1 VEPFLN
7 DKEKSKGKK
16 SKGEIRRQ
24 SKTVEYLLPFSSGS
38 EGADMELKLKRISER
53 GVPEAIAK
61 VELYRNLNEPEEAES
76 ICRDI
81 LAVEPN
87 NQLALRLLGLAL
99 TDQFTGGESD
109 AHVEARKCFESLA
122 DSYERLYY
130 TGILH
135 ERRAKAQLRAGRPPH
150 TVLVLFEEAM
160 RCFEEAER
168 IRPPD
173 NDDAIL
179 RWNRCLR
186 LIQSLPGVEWQKELE
201 LFDTSDS
208 PPT

>member
-1 VEPFLN
+1 
-7 DKEKSKGKK
+7 
-16 SKGEIRRQ
+16 
-24 SKTVEYLLPFSSGS
+24 
-38 EGADMELKLKRISER
+38 MELKLKRISER
-53 GVPEAIAK
+53 GVPEALSKA
-61 VELYRNLNEPEEAES
+61 ELYRYLNEPEEAES

-81 LAVEPN
+81 LAIEPN
-87 NQLALRLLGLAL
+87 NQLALRLLGLSL
-99 TDQFTGGESD
+99 TDQFTGAETD
-109 AHVEARKCFESLA
+109 NYAEAEKYFESLT
-122 DSYERLYY
+122 DPYEQLYY

-135 ERRAKAQLRAGRPPH
+135 ERRAKAQLRAGRLPH
-150 TVLVLFEEAM
+150 TVVVLFEEAM
-160 RCFEEAER
+160 RCFEQAEK

-186 LIQSLPGVEWQKELE
+186 LLESLTGLEWQKELE